1 MDKNTLDEIINDLRG
16 RRDCLALAHSNLKK
30 ESDKYNKVIITLS
43 LITGSFESTKM
54 TLGWENPYVQLVPIF
69 MSSII
74 GIISALTKFRDFSTK
89 MEVLIQAQGTL
100 TTCLTKARNSKEL
113 TPDLLHE
120 YNISLEQLE
129 TSLYPDLRKKYL
141 KASHKNLLS
150 ILKHESEYFNNIKKV
165 NAGEDINIK
174 CDSSSDDI
182 ISIKHVDSFTELEL
196 GNVSGEKIEENKD
209 KPVEEGK
216 LNTIIEE

>member
-1 MDKNTLDEIINDLRG
+1 MEKNSLDEVINDLRG

-74 GIISALTKFRDFSTK
+74 GIISALTKFRDFSSK

-100 TTCLTKARNSKEL
+100 TTCLTKARNSNDL

-120 YNISLEQLE
+120 YNTSLEQLE

-141 KASHKNLLS
+141 KQSHKNLLC
-150 ILKHESEYFNNIKKV
+150 ILQQEATYFNNIRKV
-165 NAGEDINIK
+165 NAGEKLDIK
-174 CDSSSDDI
+174 CSSSDDI
-182 ISIKHVDSFTELEL
+182 SIKNVNSYNDLEL
-196 GNVSGEKIEENKD
+196 GNLNGEIIDDNKD
-209 KPVEEGK
+209 KPIEEGK
-216 LNTIIEE
+216 LNTIIEES

>member
-74 GIISALTKFRDFSTK
+74 SIVSALTKFRDFNQK

-120 YNISLEQLE
+120 YNTSLEQLE
-129 TSLYPDLRKKYL
+129 TSLYPDMRKKYL
-141 KASHKNLLS
+141 KQSHKNLLC
-150 ILKHESEYFNNIKKV
+150 ILQQEAQYFNNIKKV
-165 NAGEDINIK
+165 NEGEKLDIK
-174 CDSSSDDI
+174 CGSSSDD

>member
-1 MDKNTLDEIINDLRG
+1 MEKNSLDEVINDLRG

-74 GIISALTKFRDFSTK
+74 GIISALTKFRDFSSK

-100 TTCLTKARNSKEL
+100 TTCLTKARNSNDL

-120 YNISLEQLE
+120 YNTSLEQLE

-141 KASHKNLLS
+141 KQSHKNLLC
-150 ILKHESEYFNNIKKV
+150 ILQQENMYFNNIRKV
-165 NAGEDINIK
+165 NAGEKLDIK
-174 CDSSSDDI
+174 CSSSDDI
-182 ISIKHVDSFTELEL
+182 SIKNVNSYNDLEL
-196 GNVSGEKIEENKD
+196 GNINGEIIEENKD

-216 LNTIIEE
+216 LNTILEES

>member
-30 ESDKYNKVIITLS
+30 ESDKYNKIIITLS

-74 GIISALTKFRDFSTK
+74 SIVSALTKFRDFNQK

-113 TPDLLHE
+113 TPDLTHE
-120 YNISLEQLE
+120 YNTSLEQLE
-129 TSLYPDLRKKYL
+129 TSLYPDMRKKYL
-141 KASHKNLLS
+141 KQSHKNLLC
-150 ILKHESEYFNNIKKV
+150 ILQQEAQYFNNIKKV
-165 NAGEDINIK
+165 NEGENINIK
-174 CDSSSDDI
+174 CGSSSDD
-182 ISIKHVDSFTELEL
+182 ISIKHVDSFQDLEL
-196 GNVSGEKIEENKD
+196 GNVSGEKIDENKD